1 MQRYDQ
7 GTFKVEY
14 SSQYAPFRQ
23 HAVTIF
29 RQIKGEWRLS
39 IPDMCPAILRRCKFP
54 LSLVRA
60 SELVVGDQETRVV
73 VYDKPDSLG
82 SIKVLPRKP
91 KLFVP
96 PPKPK
101 LFIPK

>member
-1 MQRYDQ
+1 MDRYDK
-7 GTFKVEY
+7 GTFKIEY

-29 RQIKGEWRLS
+29 KQTRGKWRLL
-39 IPDMCPAILRRCKFP
+39 IPDMCPSILRRCKFP
-54 LSLVRA
+54 SALVRA
-60 SELVVGDQETRVV
+60 SERVVIDREVRVV
-73 VYDKPDSLG
+73 VYDKPDQSG
-82 SIKVLPRKP
+82 SVKVVPRKP